1 MIKTINL
8 INNYFLTKTEKR
20 MIIYLF
26 FFSLIIPFLELL
38 SVATLGALILVFI
51 DFENFIK
58 IIPSLTLKEQLLN
71 IDRILLLK
79 ILSFLVLIVLIAK
92 NLIIFFYFFLK
103 KKLKDI

>member
-51 DFENFIK
+51 
-58 IIPSLTLKEQLLN
+58 EQ
-71 IDRILLLK
+71 
-79 ILSFLVLIVLIAK
+79 
-92 NLIIFFYFFLK
+92 
-103 KKLKDI
+103 